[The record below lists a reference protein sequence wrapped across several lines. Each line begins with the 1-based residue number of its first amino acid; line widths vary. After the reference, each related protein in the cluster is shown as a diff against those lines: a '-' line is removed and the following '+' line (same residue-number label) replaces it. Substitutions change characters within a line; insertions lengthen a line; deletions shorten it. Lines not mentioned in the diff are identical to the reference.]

1 MRPLTLA
8 LSAFGP
14 YAGAVTVDF
23 TRLEQEGIYLIC
35 GDTGAGK
42 TTIFD
47 AISFALYGEAS
58 GPDRTARTLR
68 SDFAD
73 ADTPT
78 FVELTFAYRGQ
89 TYRIRRAPEYLRPKK
104 RGEGLTLQAA
114 EVEFALP
121 DGRVLTRRAE
131 VARAVE
137 ELLGIDRAQFG
148 QIVMIAQGDFR
159 RLLTASTDERSEIF
173 RKLFGTDAFRRF
185 QQSLESR
192 RKELYG
198 KTRDA
203 AQQVRALA
211 AQLRLPEGSDEA
223 ATLGDWMERD
233 VLAADKLVELARVPQ
248 ERGRAQLAEQDALLS
263 QADERIAD
271 LSRRA
276 ERARTAAQLRA
287 DLAEADEKIAALEAE
302 APAVAA
308 ALEAAEAQAPE
319 RARLAAEAARED
331 AALGQYGAY
340 AAAQRAVTAAERAQR
355 TAARGRDEADAQL
368 AKREQERAT
377 VQRTAERLADAPTRA
392 AAQEAARAQ
401 LADQL
406 QRAEADLRERTR
418 LEREQNQSARDRQSA
433 EDAYRAAAAAY
444 RAAQDAAAALSRA
457 YLDGQAG
464 VLALQ
469 LEPGEPCPVCGST
482 EHPRPAAQADAVPT
496 QEDLDQAEAARSQAE
511 AEARRAAQAASAA
524 RTRAEERTAALG
536 SFTEAHGDGAA
547 LDARRADLARAL
559 ADAEAQ
565 LTEARADEKALCA
578 AREQTGRLAQEL
590 DSLMQRRDE
599 LRDAAE
605 QAARDLRAAQER
617 AALIAQQLPYPTE
630 AEARSSLARLQ
641 GAVSA
646 LDRELDRSRKAQAEH
661 DRAEA
666 QAQSRRAELER
677 QISQIDGAGAAD
689 DAETQLARARAERS
703 ALSDE
708 RTALYARL
716 SANDA
721 LLAQLERIGAA
732 NERTLDAYRE
742 IAPVAL
748 TANGRLLGKDR
759 VSFETYLQGMYF
771 DRMLAAANRR
781 LSVMTTGRYEL
792 TRRREALSHVGQTGL
807 DLDVVDHY
815 TGKARDAGSLSGGE
829 AFKASLALALGLS
842 DVVQAHAGGIQLDT
856 MFIDEGF
863 GSLDSESLELAIKT
877 LTELTGSGKLVGI
890 ISHVEELKESIDRK
904 IVVERGREG
913 STLHIEA

>member
-1 MRPLTLA
+1 MRPITLA

-14 YAGAVTVDF
+14 YAGTVTVDF
-23 TRLEQEGIYLIC
+23 TQLGEEGIYLIC

-42 TTIFD
+42 TTLFD

-58 GPDRTARTLR
+58 GADRTARTLR

-78 FVELTFAYRGQ
+78 YVELSFAYRGQ
-89 TYRIRRAPEYLRPKK
+89 TYRIRRAPEYQRPKK

-114 EVEFALP
+114 EVEFERP
-121 DGRVLTRRAE
+121 DGTVLTRRAD
-131 VARAVE
+131 VTRAVE

-159 RLLTASTDERSEIF
+159 RLLSASTDERSEIF
-173 RKLFGTDAFRRF
+173 RKLFGTDAYRRF
-185 QQSLESR
+185 QQNLEAR

-211 AQLRLPEGSDEA
+211 DQLRLSDEEDI
-223 ATLGDWMERD
+223 ATLADWKARD
-233 VLAADKLVELARVPQ
+233 VLAADKLAELVEAVQKADRAELSVLD
-248 ERGRAQLAEQDALLS
+248 ERLAEM
-263 QADERIAD
+263 DEKVAA
-271 LSRRA
+271 LSRQA
-276 ERARTAAQLRA
+276 ERAHTAAQLKV
-287 DLAEADEKIAALEAE
+287 DLAEADEKIAALAAE
-302 APAVAA
+302 TPAVAE
-308 ALEAAEAQAPE
+308 ALRAAEAQAPE
-319 RARLAAEAARED
+319 RARLAADAAREE
-331 AALGQYGAY
+331 AALGQYGAH
-340 AAAQRAVTAAERAQR
+340 AAAQRAVAEAERAQR
-355 TAARGRDEADAQL
+355 AAARGHEGAAAAL
-368 AKREQERAT
+368 GANEQARAT
-377 VQRTAERLADAPTRA
+377 AQHTAEQLADAPARA
-392 AAQEAARAQ
+392 AAQAAACAQ
-401 LADQL
+401 LAEQL
-406 QRAEADLRERTR
+406 QRVEADVQEQAR
-418 LEREQNQSARDRQSA
+418 LEREQTRAAQGLQVA
-433 EDAYRAAAAAY
+433 ERAYRTAAAAY
-444 RAAQDAAAALSRA
+444 RTAQDEATALSRA

-469 LEPGEPCPVCGST
+469 LEPGAPCPVCGST
-482 EHPRPAAQADAVPT
+482 EHPRPAAQTADVPT
-496 QEDLDQAEAARSQAE
+496 QEELDHAEATRAQAEAAAQ
-511 AEARRAAQAASAA
+511 RAAQAASAA
-524 RTRAEERTAALG
+524 RTRAEERAAALA
-536 SFTEAHGDGAA
+536 SFTEAHGNAAA
-547 LDARRADLARAL
+547 LSARRAELERTT
-559 ADAEAQ
+559 AEAGAQ
-565 LTEARADEKALCA
+565 LAAAQADEKALRA
-578 AREQTGRLAQEL
+578 AQGRLGQLAQEHDVL
-590 DSLMQRRDE
+590 AQRRDK

-605 QAARDLRAAQER
+605 KAARDLSAAQER

-641 GAVSA
+641 GAVSV
-646 LDRELDRSRKAQAEH
+646 LDQELDRARKAQANH

-666 QAQSRRAELER
+666 QAQSRKAELER
-677 QISQIDGAGAAD
+677 QITQVDDAGAAD
-689 DAETQLARARAERS
+689 DAEERLERARTER
-703 ALSDE
+703 AAVNDG
-708 RTALYARL
+708 RTELYARVN
-716 SANDA
+716 ANGA
-721 LLAQLERIGAA
+721 LLAQLRRIHAA
-732 NERTLDAYRE
+732 NEKTLDAYRE
-742 IAPVAL
+742 IAPVAF

-792 TRRREALSHVGQTGL
+792 TRRREALTHVGQTGL

-863 GSLDSESLELAIKT
+863 GSLDAESLALAIKT

-890 ISHVEELKESIDRK
+890 ISHVEELKESIDKK

-913 STLHIEA
+913 STLRIEA